1 MRGRQLVARGEALLV
16 AVSGGADSMVLLDVL
31 RRVAPAQDWRL
42 AVAHFNH
49 RLRGAASEA
58 DAVLVRE
65 VAAKWGLPLF
75 EESWRHEADL
85 RVARHGLEMAARLAR
100 HEFLAR
106 ATTATGG
113 KTIALAHHAD
123 DQAELFFLRL
133 FRGAGGE
140 GLGGMQWS
148 NLSPVDAAVRL
159 VRPLLDQTRARLRDY
174 AARHG
179 IVFRE
184 DASNADPAHERNRI
198 RHELLP
204 LLARDFEPAIS
215 ATVGRAMA
223 IIGAEADFVRGA
235 AEQWLVARRR
245 TAFATLHPAVQRQAV
260 RLQLRALGVEAE
272 FDLIERLRQH
282 AEGRVTV
289 RPDLVVWRDET
300 GRIGCGSPSTPNFD
314 PAEMAFELAG
324 DQGELRFSRLL
335 IHWQREAK
343 VGARLTVAKVRD
355 CEFFDAGKVGERITL
370 RHWRS
375 GDRFQ
380 PIGMA
385 GPVKLQDL
393 FAAARVPRAQRHER
407 VVAAT
412 ENGTLFWVE
421 GLRMSEQFK
430 LDKKTVRRLKWHWV
444 RP

>member
-1 MRGRQLVARGEALLV
+1 MAERRLVARGGTLLV
-16 AVSGGADSMVLLDVL
+16 AVSGGMDSMVLLEVL
-31 RRVAPAQDWRL
+31 RRVAPEHGWRL

-49 RLRGAASEA
+49 RLRGAESDG
-58 DAVLVRE
+58 DAALVRE
-65 VAAKWGLPLF
+65 VAAKWGLPHF
-75 EESWRHEADL
+75 EESWRHEDDG
-85 RVARHGLEMAARLAR
+85 RVGKHGLEMAARLAR

-106 ATTATGG
+106 AAAAAGG
-113 KTIALAHHAD
+113 KTVALAHHAD

-140 GLGGMQWS
+140 GLGGMPWS
-148 NLSPVDAAVRL
+148 NPSPVDAAVRL
-159 VRPLLDQTRARLRDY
+159 VRPLLEETRATLRDY
-174 AARHG
+174 AAQHG
-179 IVFRE
+179 IAFRE

-204 LLARDFEPAIS
+204 VLARDFEPAIT

-223 IIGAEADFVRGA
+223 IVGADADFVRGA
-235 AEQWLVARRR
+235 AEQWLAARRR
-245 TAFATLHPAVQRQAV
+245 AAFATLHPAVQRQVV

-282 AEGRVTV
+282 AGVRVTV
-289 RPDLVVWRDET
+289 RPDLVVWREDD
-300 GRIGCGSPSTPNFD
+300 GRVLGGSPSAPDFD
-314 PAEMAFELAG
+314 PAEMACELTG

-335 IHWQREAK
+335 IHWHHVAK
-343 VGARLTVAKVRD
+343 VGARLAAAKVRD
-355 CEFFDAGKVGERITL
+355 CECFDAGKVGERITL
-370 RHWRS
+370 RHWRA

-407 VVAAT
+407 VVAVA
-412 ENGTLFWVE
+412 ENGALFWVE
-421 GLRMSEQFK
+421 GLRLSEEFK